1 MNRVLEIEPLNLT
14 SPLKAIPELRT
25 LNNDSMTFDNRS
37 ETVNTTN
44 VRQDVAFARGEPAI
58 GYLPTEFDGKSM
70 AMDGLSNTEK
80 NLQPPFG

>member
-1 MNRVLEIEPLNLT
+1 
-14 SPLKAIPELRT
+14 
-25 LNNDSMTFDNRS
+25 MTFDNRS

-70 AMDGLSNTEK
+70 AMDGLSNAEK